1 MNDDKFAISANLFS
15 SSCDGAFAGTQYY
28 IINKSDLVN
37 GFAIPRSVTTGPNTS
52 ISSVYPVQSLTRAQY
67 YTW

>member
-1 MNDDKFAISANLFS
+1 MTNLQLVPIFFLLAATVLS
-15 SSCDGAFAGTQYY
+15 LVRSTY

-52 ISSVYPVQSLTRAQY
+52 ISSVYPVQSLSSAQY